1 MKRIL
6 TTLSQKWPEYLLA
19 SLLLLTTSCGSGPS
33 NASEIALP
41 DPLAAG
47 WLGAS
52 VCEVLEENSNI
63 RLLKCT
69 FPPGVGHEKH
79 YHAPHVGY
87 TVAGGTFRITDS
99 VGTKEVNVPTGSSF
113 SNESIIMHEVLNI
126 GATTAQFLIIEYK

>member
-1 MKRIL
+1 
-6 TTLSQKWPEYLLA
+6 
-19 SLLLLTTSCGSGPS
+19 LLLLFSCSGTGSKIPDTQ
-33 NASEIALP
+33 LP

-52 VCEVLEENSNI
+52 VCEVLEENRNI
-63 RLLKCT
+63 RLLQCT

-87 TVAGGTFRITDS
+87 TVTGGTFRITDS

-126 GATTAQFLIIEYK
+126 GETTAQFLIIEYK